1 MMINKTIYWYGKW
14 IKSVYLKTIKGEVKG
29 CNIRL
34 WKVQRGIEIIL
45 KWNNW
50 YGKGKFH
57 LYNTRDTE
65 RKYKRDLKD
74 SRIDKESYKV
84 ICFWLQVISKLFM

>member
-1 MMINKTIYWYGKW
+1 MNQSKFMMINKTLCWYEKW
-14 IKSVYLKTIKGEVKG
+14 IKSVCLKTIKGEVKG

-57 LYNTRDTE
+57 LYNTRDTK

-74 SRIDKESYKV
+74 SRIDKES
-84 ICFWLQVISKLFM
+84 LF